1 MYRNH
6 VLITLALSTLPAF
19 GQTPPMVKLTLAE
32 ATAMALKNHP
42 QIQAAQNAASAVG
55 QQVIEARAPYYPIV
69 AGDLT
74 GSGANQE
81 ARIGAGA
88 LSTSR
93 LFNRYGNGISVAQL
107 VTDWGRTPNLVA
119 AARFRADAAQ
129 QTYQATRFDVML
141 RVNQSYFNVLRA
153 AATIRVAQQTVAARQ
168 LVVDQVTALANNNLR
183 SQLDVTFVDV
193 SLSQA
198 RLLRIQAQDA
208 QQEAFAELT
217 RALGTQQAAVYNLA
231 EEPLPAS
238 PPPDPEPLIVQAL
251 GTRPELQG
259 LRLER
264 EGAHRFE
271 QAERDLKYPNVNLV
285 GVGGYIPW
293 IEQITLPRVIPNEY
307 AGAAVDVHIPVFNG
321 HLFTARREEAHYRAL
336 EADQRV
342 RDVRTAWAI
351 ASTAYQR
358 LDVTAQ
364 MLRGSVA
371 KFTRTG
377 SRGSSGSSDQQ
388 EVRQRG
394 RITLIRRRRVLCGPL
409 SPPTS
414 LALSE
419 SSPSFRSLA
428 TSAKPSL
435 SSHIPSPA
443 TSASSP
449 LDGLVRR
456 CY

>member
-32 ATAMALKNHP
+32 ATSMALKNHP

-342 RDVRTAWAI
+342 RNEEQIIARDVRTAWAI

-364 MLRGSVA
+364 MLRQATLSVSLA
-371 KFTRTG
+371 
-377 SRGSSGSSDQQ
+377 
-388 EVRQRG
+388 RG
-394 RITLIRRRRVLCGPL
+394 RYDLGLASVVELTQAQLFETQAEIENLDAKYDYQSQYAALQYTLG
-409 SPPTS
+409 
-414 LALSE
+414 AL
-419 SSPSFRSLA
+419 
-428 TSAKPSL
+428 
-435 SSHIPSPA
+435 H
-443 TSASSP
+443 
-449 LDGLVRR
+449 
-456 CY
+456 